1 MRRLLILTTTLLAV
15 ALLTACGGED
25 TTGGDD
31 DNTGPGSIFGTYTLI
46 TVNGEELPVEVVPP
60 GITIT
65 SGTLRLNSDNT
76 YSVSTPAIF
85 QGEPVTL
92 TDTGTFTVDGSTIQ
106 FSGVSSGEF
115 SGTISG
121 NTLTMSDQG
130 FTFVYRK

>member
-1 MRRLLILTTTLLAV
+1 MRRLLILTITLLAV
-15 ALLTACGGED
+15 ALLTACGGDD
-25 TTGGDD
+25 TTGGDE

-46 TVNGEELPVEVVPP
+46 TVNGEELPVEIQA

-76 YSVSTPAIF
+76 YSISTPAIF
-85 QGEPVTL
+85 QDEPVTF

-106 FSGVSSGEF
+106 FSGVSSGDS

-121 NTLTMSDQG
+121 NTLTVSAEG

>member
-15 ALLTACGGED
+15 ALLTACGGDD

-46 TVNGEELPVEVVPP
+46 TVNGEDLPVEVPP
-60 GITIT
+60 FTIT

-85 QGEPVTL
+85 QGEPATF

-106 FSGVSSGEF
+106 FSGVSSGDF

-121 NTLTMSDQG
+121 NTLTMSDQSLML
-130 FTFVYRK
+130 VYRK